1 MLDTSAGGALVD
13 KVPMATKTLIANRA
27 LNAQQYEGVGQKD
40 NPRQQQVNEVSVISE
55 LQNQMAN
62 LTTLLSQVVE
72 KPKEQSVAA
81 CGLCSMHGH
90 LTDKCPQLI
99 ENGGWESANAVGF
112 GSQNQPRN
120 DPFSNTYNPGWR
132 DHPNFKWREPQQT
145 QQQSA
150 FRQQPPGFYQRPYAP
165 SQPQTQPAQNNSG
178 SSFDNAQVIQLL
190 TMLAKGQENQAKD
203 MHNYAKEVQ
212 NQAREVTEL
221 KRQMGQ
227 MAEFIRQ
234 FSREPGKLPTD
245 VNPKGGFKFAKAI
258 TL

>member
-1 MLDTSAGGALVD
+1 MLDASTREALVD
-13 KVPMATKTLIANRA
+13 KTPMAAKTLIGNRA
-27 LNAQQYEGVGQKD
+27 LNAQQYEGV
-40 NPRQQQVNEVSVISE
+40 
-55 LQNQMAN
+55 
-62 LTTLLSQVVE
+62 VVK

-81 CGLCSMHGH
+81 CGVCSMNGH

-99 ENGGWESANAVGF
+99 ENGGWEYANVVGF

-120 DPFSNTYNPGWR
+120 DPFSNTYNLGWR

-150 FRQQPPGFYQRPYAP
+150 FRQQPLGFYQMPYAP
-165 SQPQTQPAQNNSG
+165 AQPQTQPTQNNLG

-190 TMLAKGQENQAKD
+190 TTLAKGQENQAKD
-203 MHNYAKEVQ
+203 MHNYAKEVK

-227 MAEFIRQ
+227 MAEFMGQ
-234 FSREPGKLPTD
+234 FSREPGKLPSSTD
-245 VNPKGGFKFAKAI
+245 VNLNGGFEYAKAI